1 MSEHG
6 PHVSMRTQVWLDADR
21 SQAELTDRAN
31 SLLRSVEAARGI
43 VEKVEVTPTI
53 LAPETVLYSV
63 LVVFR
68 ERLAVPEEA

>member
-1 MSEHG
+1 M
-6 PHVSMRTQVWLDADR
+6 
-21 SQAELTDRAN
+21 
-31 SLLRSVEAARGI
+31 VEAARGI